1 MRDSLDSQG
10 QLALAMIGGAILAG
24 PILGLWPLVGVIAA
38 CGTAIYVA
46 NSARRR

>member
-10 QLALAMIGGAILAG
+10 QLALAVIGSAMLAG

-46 NSARRR
+46 NSIHRR